1 MYNWRACN
9 ISENPSLKTKTT
21 WLTKKLINAHGMPC
35 VKVSLKQSIAVYIIL
50 LWLWIS
56 MLIRILSM
64 LIFVSALLKCI
75 DAACLSS
82 INNKFKLNI
91 FSLDSNSD
99 PDSDLLYVK
108 IFSLTFLIAT
118 FYLNWLINNFSVKV
132 FWSVD
137 CLHPVIFM
145 LQQNVCHIWIE
156 SYESSIVSGVI
167 GKFNQFLQ

>member
-1 MYNWRACN
+1 MKSYMYNWRACN

-35 VKVSLKQSIAVYIIL
+35 VKVSLKQSIVVYIIL

-82 INNKFKLNI
+82 INNKFRLNI
-91 FSLDSNSD
+91 FKFGFNFRSGLWFTLCQNIFFDIFHCYLLFELTHKYFFSESFLKCRLLASGHFHASTKRMSYVDWILWIINS
-99 PDSDLLYVK
+99 VWG
-108 IFSLTFLIAT
+108 
-118 FYLNWLINNFSVKV
+118 NRKV
-132 FWSVD
+132 
-137 CLHPVIFM
+137 
-145 LQQNVCHIWIE
+145 
-156 SYESSIVSGVI
+156 
-167 GKFNQFLQ
+167 